1 MMKQVVTA
9 VLLAYATVIT
19 ATCPFAKL
27 NKCHIK
33 GYFAAIG
40 LATGIVLYDN
50 GLLPMLG

>member
-1 MMKQVVTA
+1 MKQQVAA

-19 ATCPFAKL
+19 ATCPCAKV
-27 NKCHIK
+27 NKCHFK
-33 GYFAAIG
+33 GYLAAVG